1 MRATLRPV
9 AVAAAG
15 LALIATAATAPAA
28 VAAEPHGHH
37 HNQGGKDTTPYAFR
51 AVSYGT
57 RIRGGQLPV
66 SSGTTSYQAIACTN
80 RLGTGKE
87 NQVATVE
94 LPGLGRLDG
103 VYATTGTSGGGDDV
117 ASYSTHTIGSLT
129 LDVPNVLGLKI
140 KAIQASSKAYHDAG
154 GYHADTA
161 VSVAGITLS
170 VAGQDLVSLPIP
182 KPDAPVEVPGLV
194 RISVGKE
201 KKVVTPAGAQAK
213 AEGLVIQ
220 VLPTGTK
227 IQVAHTAAKLDTGIR
242 RGLFYG
248 KANATQV
255 KAVGDLV
262 RSGPQPLEVMPCQG
276 TGGETR
282 TKSLA
287 SVSVPGVLQV
297 DGAGT
302 AVNGLQTGKKAAGY
316 TTASLARANL
326 LNGALVID
334 AITARAH
341 VVRGPGGVHAD
352 SDGTQIGG
360 VVVQGQSIPVG
371 ALEGLEI
378 PGVLRVDTNVVTRTN
393 GGIDVVGVRITL
405 LDGSGAVIDL
415 AHAELKIAG
424 ADLPKK

>member
-1 MRATLRPV
+1 MRVPFRPV
-9 AVAAAG
+9 AVAAAA
-15 LALIATAATAPAA
+15 LALAATAVAAPAA
-28 VAAEPHGHH
+28 VAAKPHGHH
-37 HNQGGKDTTPYAFR
+37 NQGAKDTTPYAFR

-57 RIRGGQLPV
+57 RVRGGQLPV

-170 VAGQDLVSLPIP
+170 VAGQDLVNLPIP
-182 KPDAPVEVPGLV
+182 KPGAPVEVPGLV

-201 KKVVTPAGAQAK
+201 KELVTPASAQAK

-248 KANATQV
+248 KANATQI

-302 AVNGLQTGKKAAGY
+302 AVNGRQTGTKADGY
-316 TTASLARANL
+316 TTASLARANV

-341 VVRGPGGVHAD
+341 VVRGKGGVRSD
-352 SDGTQIGG
+352 YDGTRIGS
-360 VVVQGQSIPVG
+360 VTVQGQTIPTG

-378 PGVLRVDTNVVTRTN
+378 PGVLKVDTDVVTRTN

-405 LDGSGAVIDL
+405 LNGSGAVIDL

-424 ADLPKK
+424 AGLPKK